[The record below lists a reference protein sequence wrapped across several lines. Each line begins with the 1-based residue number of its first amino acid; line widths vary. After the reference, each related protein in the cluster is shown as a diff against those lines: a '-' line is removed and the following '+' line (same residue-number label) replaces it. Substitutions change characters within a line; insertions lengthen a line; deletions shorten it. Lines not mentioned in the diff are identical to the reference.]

1 MIQYLSVGK
10 IFGTISAIFEVGL
23 FAIPAGPLSSGFS
36 DEAETANKNCP
47 CCGKEI

>member
-23 FAIPAGPLSSGFS
+23 FAIPTGLLASGFS
-36 DEAETANKNCP
+36 NEAETVNKNCP
-47 CCGKEI
+47 QCRKKI